1 MSLTSFSSW
10 KRYSLLRRWI
20 LLLVILVFLLQ
31 FLRIKL
37 MVGGLSGSLLL
48 SWVKILDPFAFLES
62 FVASKTFTVDAL
74 WATVP
79 VILVYLIFGR
89 AFCGWV
95 CPMDLFFS
103 WINRLKRPF
112 VVKFVEKIPSKI
124 GILIAVAFLFLSFI
138 TGIPFFSNYLSH
150 LTNFFRSL
158 TAMIFFVSDL
168 PVDLSL
174 FAYSIISLVFL
185 LILEFFFP
193 RLWCRVLCPVGKI
206 YGLFNKVSLLHLRY
220 KDGECLQC
228 ASCDRVCYMK
238 VKISQNIERRKLRSQ
253 DCIFCGNCVEACEG
267 KANLIKFKLGV

>member
-1 MSLTSFSSW
+1 MSLMSLSFW
-10 KRYSLLRRWI
+10 KRYSFLRRWI
-20 LLLVILVFLLQ
+20 LLLVIFLFLLQ
-31 FLRIKL
+31 FLRIKFL
-37 MVGGLSGSLLL
+37 IGGLSGSLFL

-62 FVASKTFTVDAL
+62 LVASKTFTIDAL
-74 WATVP
+74 WATIP

-95 CPMDLFFS
+95 CPMDLLFS
-103 WINRLKRPF
+103 WVNRLKRPF
-112 VVKFVEKIPSKI
+112 EVKFAEKIPSKVGFI
-124 GILIAVAFLFLSFI
+124 IAGLLLLLSFLI
-138 TGIPFFSNYLSH
+138 EIPIFSNYLSH

-158 TAMIFFVSDL
+158 TALVFLIADL

-174 FAYSIISLVFL
+174 FAYSVMSLIIL
-185 LILEFFFP
+185 LILEFCFP

-228 ASCDRVCYMK
+228 ASCDKVCYMK

-253 DCIFCGNCVEACEG
+253 DCIFCGNCVETCEG
-267 KANLIKFKLGV
+267 KAHLIKFKLGV